1 MIQLWKRHKDK
12 MVIGVLLFLVVYSMS
27 YWLSDIFAQVLLKI
41 GSPYVNQDVQP
52 VSYINLAFTVL
63 VLTLFLEV
71 LLFVRKKDNRK
82 KMAVAGSGFLIAIV
96 CGAGFFMYSQWLVS
110 GISQGEA
117 IEHSFY
123 TLSDEQLNEDFNKVE
138 TRKIIHLCGTLEPV
152 SKEEQREL
160 EQNFRKSGYSDKAVI
175 LYLSY
180 KVSCGKNLDVDI
192 CIDNNKIFIE
202 KGTDKDGQSVIVFM
216 KDNGLTKYFQ

>member
-12 MVIGVLLFLVVYSMS
+12 MAIGGLLFLVVYSMS
-27 YWLSDIFAQVLLKI
+27 YWLSDTFAQVLLKI
-41 GSPYVNQDVQP
+41 GSPYVNQDAQP

-63 VLTLFLEV
+63 VLTVFLEV
-71 LLFVRKKDNRK
+71 GLLIRKKDIRK
-82 KMAVAGSGFLIAIV
+82 KLAVAGSGLLIAIV
-96 CGAGFFMYSQWLVS
+96 CAVGFFIHSQWLVS
-110 GISQGEA
+110 GISQGEVA
-117 IEHSFY
+117 EHSFY
-123 TLSDEQLNEDFNKVE
+123 TLSDEQLNEDFDEDE
-138 TRKIIHLCGTLEPV
+138 TCKIIHLCGNLKPV

-160 EQNFRKSGYSDKAVI
+160 EQSFRKNGYSDKAVI

-202 KGTDKDGQSVIVFM
+202 KGTDKDGQNVIVFM